1 MTRILIIED
10 EVDVRKVVRKFLET
24 KGYEVL
30 EADNGAMGLDIF
42 HRERVD
48 LVITDIIMPQM
59 EGLETIQKLRRHS
72 PDVKIIAVSG
82 GGRVGPDNYLNLAK
96 KFGASST
103 LEKPFDMKQ
112 LVQTVEELLS
122 NVESERDTDD

>member
-1 MTRILIIED
+1 MARILIIED
-10 EVDVRKVVRKFLET
+10 EVEIRKVVRKFLET

-30 EADNGAMGLDIF
+30 EADNGTMGLDIF

-82 GGRVGPDNYLNLAK
+82 GGRIGPDNYLNLAK
-96 KFGASST
+96 KFGASRT
-103 LEKPFDMKQ
+103 VEKPFDLKRLLRTIEQ
-112 LVQTVEELLS
+112 LLS
-122 NVESERDTDD
+122 KYASDRDADD